1 MKKNTAVITIS
12 LIAAVTVA
20 MTFIQPTVIH
30 QLVVWVSGL
39 FAVVM
44 ALALF
49 AVSNWPQGSVV
60 NNIVDVKMPRPTHT
74 AAHTQDE
81 ALILTV
87 RALRKQNFSDWAI
100 SRTLKIDIDV
110 IKAIP

>member
-1 MKKNTAVITIS
+1 
-12 LIAAVTVA
+12 

-39 FAVVM
+39 FVVVV

-60 NNIVDVKMPRPTHT
+60 NNIVDVERSRPTPT

-87 RALRKQNFSDWAI
+87 RALRNQHFSDWAI
-100 SRTLKIDIDV
+100 SRTLNTDIDV